1 MSGSSKRPLG
11 TRRDWQTVGAAA
23 GLGCSVV
30 TSLILCL
37 GGGVLLDQWL
47 GTQPY
52 LTLVGLALGLASAG
66 YLLYELAV
74 INQPEKGRLKRRRP
88 ASRQDR
94 ELR

>member
-11 TRRDWQTVGAAA
+11 TRRDWQTVGAAT

-37 GGGVLLDQWL
+37 SGGVLLDQWL
-47 GTQPY
+47 GTQPL